1 MKQNK
6 QKMSATKSTQTINN
20 DNKEIIPGYTKRDLE
35 DIGIKIVTYRKQYYI
50 DNREY
55 ILNKSSLKYHES
67 KLTNEPV
74 ITAIDRFIDNM

>member
-1 MKQNK
+1 MKK
-6 QKMSATKSTQTINN
+6 KISATKSTQTTIND

-55 ILNKSSLKYHES
+55 ILNKSSLRYHES
-67 KLTNEPV
+67 KLNNEPV
-74 ITAIDRFIDNM
+74 ITAIDRFINSI